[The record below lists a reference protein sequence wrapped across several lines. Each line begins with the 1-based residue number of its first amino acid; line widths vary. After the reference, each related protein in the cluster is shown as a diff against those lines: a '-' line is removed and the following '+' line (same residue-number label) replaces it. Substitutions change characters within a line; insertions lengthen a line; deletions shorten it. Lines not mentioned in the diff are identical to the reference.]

1 MIPATFEH
9 TAPSTIEE
17 VVRALAEGSD
27 ETQLLAGGQSLLP
40 VLKLRMADPDLL
52 VDLGRV
58 AGLREIREDG
68 DELVIGAMATH
79 NAVAGHPLVAE
90 HAGVLAQAAASV
102 ADPQIRYRGT
112 IGGSLAHADP
122 AGDIAPAVLAL
133 EGSLELTGPEG
144 TRTVAAGDFFADY
157 FTTALAEGEVLTAVR
172 VPKHT
177 GWGMHYEKFS
187 QVAQSWAI
195 VAVAAVAEVR
205 DGQLATVRLG
215 MSNMGSTPLRARAAE
230 EALAG
235 AAVDVTAIESAAARA
250 GEGTEP
256 PTDASGTAEY
266 RRDLAGVL
274 AGRAV
279 AAAAGIA

>member
-1 MIPATFEH
+1 
-9 TAPSTIEE
+9 
-17 VVRALAEGSD
+17 
-27 ETQLLAGGQSLLP
+27 
-40 VLKLRMADPDLL
+40 
-52 VDLGRV
+52 
-58 AGLREIREDG
+58 
-68 DELVIGAMATH
+68 
-79 NAVAGHPLVAE
+79 
-90 HAGVLAQAAASV
+90 AGVLAQAAASV

-133 EGSLELTGPEG
+133 EASLELTGPAG
-144 TRTVAAGDFFADY
+144 TRRVAAGDFFEDY
-157 FTTALAEGEVLTAVR
+157 LTTALAAGEVLTAVR

-195 VAVAAVAEVR
+195 VAVAAVVQIR
-205 DGQLATVRLG
+205 DGHLATVRLG
-215 MSNMGSTPLRARAAE
+215 MSNMGSTPLRAHRAE
-230 EALAG
+230 EALSG
-235 AAVDVTAIESAAARA
+235 VPLESADVERAAALA
-250 GEGTEP
+250 GESTEP

-279 AAAAGIA
+279 ARAAGIA